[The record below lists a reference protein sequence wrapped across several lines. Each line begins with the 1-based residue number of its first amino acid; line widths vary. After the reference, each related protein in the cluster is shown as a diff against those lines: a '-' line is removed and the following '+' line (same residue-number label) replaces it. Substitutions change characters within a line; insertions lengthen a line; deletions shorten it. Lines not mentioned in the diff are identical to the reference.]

1 MWVLPFPWWP
11 SSDPWLILGSINP
24 HLYHA
29 GSHVLTQKHSLTCTA
44 GYSVIF
50 KVEEISNGDNP
61 QGLWGF
67 GFVDTDVKYNILS
80 ITKAS

>member
-1 MWVLPFPWWP
+1 M
-11 SSDPWLILGSINP
+11 
-24 HLYHA
+24 
-29 GSHVLTQKHSLTCTA
+29 LTQKHSLTCTA